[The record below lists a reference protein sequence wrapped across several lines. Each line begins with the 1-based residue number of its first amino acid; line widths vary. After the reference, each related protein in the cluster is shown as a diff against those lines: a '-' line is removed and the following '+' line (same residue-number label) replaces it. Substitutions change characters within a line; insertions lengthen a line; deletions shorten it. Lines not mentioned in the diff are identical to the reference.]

1 MDGTTISEGCAS
13 DGPSRERCRSRWCHI
28 MNFLTQHG
36 AAMVAAGRRR
46 GRESTV
52 SVHTDRSGKRPG
64 RLGSASGPDRIIPP
78 HIPMAPFC
86 HNSLCSYRP
95 VLFLPL
101 DFSFN
106 SRKRDNHPVKTVHPR
121 EGDLVTA
128 LNRSSRTDPA
138 SVLTPS
144 VMFLLPL
151 G

>member
-1 MDGTTISEGCAS
+1 MPYNEFFDTARGSHGS
-13 DGPSRERCRSRWCHI
+13 SRKEERKGEYSQC
-28 MNFLTQHG
+28 
-36 AAMVAAGRRR
+36 
-46 GRESTV
+46 TV